1 MDSDEQRIL
10 ERKKLEEKK
19 AEVVEIYKQVHE
31 LKQNLSAEDS
41 TKFNDLQKRKAELTL
56 ELDDIDNQLQS
67 GAGAIA
73 QITEKIETLENLAS
87 SLITEI
93 SYLEQKISSDK

>member
-19 AEVVEIYKQVHE
+19 AEVVEIYKQVQE

-73 QITEKIETLENLAS
+73 QITEKIETLEDLAS
-87 SLITEI
+87 DIIQEI
-93 SYLEQKISSDK
+93 SYLEQKISSGK